1 MWECDVCGY
10 INEDDYDDV
19 CEQCMAIRGVNNF
32 IDWNA
37 EGQQLS
43 SIHSFFVILMLSRE
57 YSFGLSM
64 ISRAILMTDSTVV
77 LWVLTLSPFLVIT

>member
-37 EGQQLS
+37 EGQ
-43 SIHSFFVILMLSRE
+43 
-57 YSFGLSM
+57 
-64 ISRAILMTDSTVV
+64 
-77 LWVLTLSPFLVIT
+77 